1 MSRSSP
7 ARTTEII
14 RSGGN
19 PAPDT
24 ITMKQEALDQF
35 KRKRQLRSRV
45 VMVVLA
51 SILLYM
57 TVGTIE
63 ALWQN
68 YAINKDVAKLKT
80 EIVQLQEEG
89 RRLKYLIA
97 YLGTESFKEREA
109 RRKLGYKK
117 PGEQVLA
124 LPNSILNELA
134 PGQANENP
142 ESNSQVESTNPQKWW
157 EFIFG

>member
-1 MSRSSP
+1 MTKDP
-7 ARTTEII
+7 
-14 RSGGN
+14 
-19 PAPDT
+19 
-24 ITMKQEALDQF
+24 LDQI
-35 KRKRQLRSRV
+35 KRKHKLRSQIITAI
-45 VMVVLA
+45 LA
-51 SILLYM
+51 SIFVYM
-57 TVGTIE
+57 LVGTVE

-68 YAINKDVAKLKT
+68 YTINKEVDRLKA

-89 RRLKYLIA
+89 RQLKYLIA

-124 LPNSILNELA
+124 LPNSILDELTPGQTNESTDPDQKPELA
-134 PGQANENP
+134 
-142 ESNSQVESTNPQKWW
+142 NPQKWW

>member
-1 MSRSSP
+1 MNKDS
-7 ARTTEII
+7 
-14 RSGGN
+14 
-19 PAPDT
+19 
-24 ITMKQEALDQF
+24 LDQF
-35 KRKRQLRSRV
+35 KRKRHLRSRV
-45 VMVVLA
+45 VTVILA
-51 SILLYM
+51 SIFVYM
-57 TVGTIE
+57 TAGTFE

-68 YAINKDVAKLKT
+68 YAINKELANLKN

-89 RRLKYLIA
+89 RRLTYLIA

-124 LPNSILNELA
+124 LPNSILEELT
-134 PGQANENP
+134 PGQANESTGEAQP
-142 ESNSQVESTNPQKWW
+142 PQSTNPQKWW

>member
-1 MSRSSP
+1 M
-7 ARTTEII
+7 A
-14 RSGGN
+14 
-19 PAPDT
+19 
-24 ITMKQEALDQF
+24 KDQLEPI
-35 KRKRQLRSRV
+35 KRKRHLRSRV
-45 VMVVLA
+45 VTVILA
-51 SILLYM
+51 SIFVYM
-57 TVGTIE
+57 TAGTFE

-68 YAINKDVAKLKT
+68 YAINKELANLKN

-89 RRLKYLIA
+89 RRLTYLIA

-124 LPNSILNELA
+124 LPNSILEELT
-134 PGQANENP
+134 PGQANESAGAAQP
-142 ESNSQVESTNPQKWW
+142 SQSTNPQKWW